1 MNTHTLSIT
10 FNLRLRPSQ
19 LFDFRGA
26 FIDMAAGSRVL
37 SDDDLSLL
45 SNRPY
50 NKGVWHKQ
58 TIERYPR
65 FHYRWDNGHAQLWA
79 IGEGVAVI
87 KKIINAGILQHFVIE
102 ETAIPLHII
111 RESEKETKSLYIMD
125 QKKDYLLFHYIPYAE
140 GADGA
145 YHVLADMHERL
156 NLLATLIKNGVII
169 AASSLGNEIAD
180 ADKANVI
187 ITDIIHKE
195 KAKYIVK
202 DKTTGKRLIQR
213 PLSYFIRMRSDMAI
227 PDGFAIGQHKAL
239 GYGVIQSI

>member
-1 MNTHTLSIT
+1 MNTYTLSIT

-19 LFDFRGA
+19 LFGFRGA
-26 FIDMAAGSRVL
+26 FIDMAAGSGVL
-37 SDDDLSLL
+37 SDDELSFL
-45 SNRPY
+45 SNRIHTQ
-50 NKGVWHKQ
+50 GVWHTH

-65 FHYRWDNGHAQLWA
+65 IHYRWDNGNAQLWA

-87 KKIINAGILQHFVIE
+87 KKIINSGILEHFVIE
-102 ETAIPLHII
+102 ETSIPLHII
-111 RESEKETKSLYIMD
+111 RESEKEKKSLYIMD
-125 QKKDYLLFHYIPYAE
+125 QKKDYLLFHYIPYAD
-140 GADGA
+140 GADSA
-145 YHVLADMHERL
+145 YHTLTNMYEKV
-156 NLLATLIKNGVII
+156 NLLTTLIKNGLIM

-202 DKTTGKRLIQR
+202 DKATGKRLIQR
-213 PLSYFIRMRSDMAI
+213 PLSYFIRMKSDMAI